1 MSPLQLL
8 LDQGDRAALAEQL
21 RLSWRD
27 GLTTAVVAPQEQET
41 VAPLLEAALPAGL
54 GPGVVLGTGGSAGA
68 RRWCLQPLAGLQR
81 AATATAEWLLGVGL
95 DPGNCELLNPLPLHH
110 ISGLMPLVR
119 AEQWRVPMRCLP
131 PQWLRDPALLLENAP
146 LDRKRPALVS
156 LVPTQLQRLLEDPRA
171 LAWLRGCAVIW
182 VGGAAL
188 PEALAEACRREGL
201 HLAPCYGSTETGAM
215 VAAQLPQAFLAGQS
229 GCGQPLAHAE
239 LQVDPSSGALQIRG
253 ESLAAALWSG
263 EAWEPLPLQQGWW
276 SSGDLA
282 RLDAGGLQLLG
293 RLDGAIQSGGE
304 TVFPEQV
311 ELVLLQ
317 RLKEAGLPIESLLL
331 LPEEDPLWGA
341 RLLALVRP
349 AGPQDWPAL
358 ERALQRLAELLPP
371 AQRPRQWLCCEGLE
385 RNAMG
390 KWERQR
396 WRHWLESLP

>member
-1 MSPLQLL
+1 MSPVHLL

-27 GLTTAVVAPQEQET
+27 GLTTAVVAPQEQER

-81 AATATAEWLLGVGL
+81 AATATGDWLLGVGL
-95 DPGNCELLNPLPLHH
+95 DPGSCELLNPLPLHH

-131 PQWLRDPALLLENAP
+131 PQWLRDPALLAENAP
-146 LDRKRPALVS
+146 LDGERPALIS
-156 LVPTQLQRLLEDPRA
+156 LVPTQLQRLLEDPCG
-171 LAWLRGCAVIW
+171 LVWLRGCAVIW

-188 PEALAEACRREGL
+188 PQALAEACRREGL
-201 HLAPCYGSTETGAM
+201 PLAPCYGSTETGAM
-215 VAAQLPQAFLAGQS
+215 VAAQLPQAFLAGQG

-239 LQVDPSSGALQIRG
+239 LQVDASSGALQIRG
-253 ESLAAALWSG
+253 DSLAAALWSG
-263 EAWEPLPLQQGWW
+263 EAWEPLPLRQGWW
-276 SSGDLA
+276 SSGDQA

-311 ELVLLQ
+311 ELLLQQ
-317 RLKEAGLPIESLLL
+317 RLKEAGLPIELLLL

-358 ERALQRLAELLPP
+358 ERSLQRLAESLPP

-396 WRHWLESLP
+396 WRHWLQSLP

>member
-1 MSPLQLL
+1 MSPLRLL

-27 GLTTAVVAPQEQET
+27 GLTTAVVAPQEQEMA
-41 VAPLLEAALPAGL
+41 APLLEAALPAGL

-95 DPGNCELLNPLPLHH
+95 DPGDCELLNPLPLHH

-131 PQWLRDPALLLENAP
+131 PQWLRDPALLADNAP
-146 LDRKRPALVS
+146 LDGERPALLS
-156 LVPTQLQRLLEDPRA
+156 LVPTQLQRLLEDPCG
-171 LAWLRGCAVIW
+171 LVWLRGCAVIW

-188 PEALAEACRREGL
+188 PQTLAEACRREGL
-201 HLAPCYGSTETGAM
+201 PLAPCYGSTETGAM
-215 VAAQLPQAFLAGQS
+215 VAAQLPQAFLAGQG
-229 GCGQPLAHAE
+229 GCGLPLAHAE
-239 LQVDPSSGALQIRG
+239 LQIDPSSGALQIRG
-253 ESLAAALWSG
+253 DSLAAALWSG

-276 SSGDLA
+276 SSGDRA

-311 ELVLLQ
+311 ELLLQQ

-358 ERALQRLAELLPP
+358 ECSLQRLAESLPP

-396 WRHWLESLP
+396 WRHWLQSLP

>member
-1 MSPLQLL
+1 M
-8 LDQGDRAALAEQL
+8 
-21 RLSWRD
+21 
-27 GLTTAVVAPQEQET
+27 
-41 VAPLLEAALPAGL
+41 
-54 GPGVVLGTGGSAGA
+54 
-68 RRWCLQPLAGLQR
+68 AGLQR

-95 DPGNCELLNPLPLHH
+95 DPGDCELLNPLPLHH

-119 AEQWRVPMRCLP
+119 AEQWGASLRCLP
-131 PQWLRDPALLLENAP
+131 PQWLRDPALLAENAP
-146 LDRKRPALVS
+146 LESERPALLS
-156 LVPTQLQRLLEDPRA
+156 LVPTQLQRLLGDPRG

-188 PEALAEACRREGL
+188 PQTLAEACRREGL
-201 HLAPCYGSTETGAM
+201 PLAPCYGSTETGAM
-215 VAAQLPQAFLAGQS
+215 VAAQLPQAFLAGQG
-229 GCGQPLAHAE
+229 GCGLPLAHAE
-239 LQVDPSSGALQIRG
+239 LQIDPSSGALQIRG
-253 ESLAAALWSG
+253 DSLAAALWSVD
-263 EAWEPLPLQQGWW
+263 AWEPLPLQQGWW
-276 SSGDLA
+276 SSGDRA

-311 ELVLLQ
+311 ELLLQQ

-349 AGPQDWPAL
+349 AAPQDWPAL
-358 ERALQRLAELLPP
+358 ECSLQRLAESLPP

-396 WRHWLESLP
+396 WRHWLQSLP

>member
-1 MSPLQLL
+1 MSPVHLL

-27 GLTTAVVAPQEQET
+27 GLTTAVVAPQEQER

-81 AATATAEWLLGVGL
+81 AATATGDWLLGVGL
-95 DPGNCELLNPLPLHH
+95 DPGSCELLNPLPLHH

-131 PQWLRDPALLLENAP
+131 PQWLRDPALLAENAP
-146 LDRKRPALVS
+146 LDGERPALIS
-156 LVPTQLQRLLEDPRA
+156 LVPTQLQRLLEDPCG
-171 LAWLRGCAVIW
+171 LVWLRGCAVIW

-188 PEALAEACRREGL
+188 PQALAEACRREGL
-201 HLAPCYGSTETGAM
+201 PLAPCYGSTETGAM
-215 VAAQLPQAFLAGQS
+215 VAAQLPQAFLAGQG
-229 GCGQPLAHAE
+229 GCGLPLAHAE
-239 LQVDPSSGALQIRG
+239 LQIDPSSGALQIRG
-253 ESLAAALWSG
+253 DSLATALWSG

-276 SSGDLA
+276 SSGDRA

-311 ELVLLQ
+311 ELLLQQ

-358 ERALQRLAELLPP
+358 ERSLQRLAELLPP

-396 WRHWLESLP
+396 WRHWLQSRP